1 MEEAAKVIG
10 GVAGEL
16 VFFYAVISAGI
27 FDAAW
32 LRADYFFSPCI
43 SSAKASFGRAG
54 CIVLD
59 VWQFFDVWS
68 FISGE

>member
-16 VFFYAVISAGI
+16 VFFMRSFLLGFLMRLGYE
-27 FDAAW
+27 
-32 LRADYFFSPCI
+32 PCI

>member
-16 VFFYAVISAGI
+16 VFFMRSFLLGFLMRLGYEPII
-27 FDAAW
+27 FF
-32 LRADYFFSPCI
+32 RRVFRQP
-43 SSAKASFGRAG
+43 K
-54 CIVLD
+54 
-59 VWQFFDVWS
+59 FFDVWS